1 MLKLK
6 QEVHNLKH
14 YLKMKTNDV
23 INCINKTLDAEREAK
38 GLPKMLGHFVFCID
52 WKKGMG
58 PIKEFQA
65 RVDFVNMKYGTT
77 HPVIRYNH
85 VENCPNELQFCN
97 DFVDNNP
104 LVISTDRDYAK
115 LNDHNWSSIRVNE
128 GLFWTRKNELVLNN
142 YPHDNFL
149 HIQEDS
155 FSNMSSLTI
164 TNLPELRVILCEDTS
179 FCTTTSF
186 NISSII

>member
-1 MLKLK
+1 MIFKVDHACIVYELGIPF
-6 QEVHNLKH
+6 NNGH
-14 YLKMKTNDV
+14 Y
-23 INCINKTLDAEREAK
+23 IQGNKAYLRLFSSAIQSDEGIAYYFHISIESVA
-38 GLPKMLGHFVFCID
+38 
-52 WKKGMG
+52 
-58 PIKEFQA
+58 
-65 RVDFVNMKYGTT
+65 FVNQVLP
-77 HPVIRYNH
+77 HIHSLP
-85 VENCPNELQFCN
+85 N

-104 LVISTDRDYAK
+104 LVIATDRDYAK

-179 FCTTTSF
+179 FWTTTSF